1 MLDEIQ
7 IIPQIL
13 VAANRIGNKNKT
25 TLDSF
30 LKKCFAQPSI
40 KTMWW
45 YLNPCLNLKSA
56 KFTLKIKGTINL
68 CQFVKKDEI
77 L

>member
-1 MLDEIQ
+1 MPDKIQ

-13 VAANRIGNKNKT
+13 VAANRIGHKT
-25 TLDSF
+25 TLHSF
-30 LKKCFAQPSI
+30 LKQCFAQSSI

-45 YLNPCLNLKSA
+45 YLNLKSA
-56 KFTLKIKGTINL
+56 EFTLKIKGTINL

>member
-1 MLDEIQ
+1 MLDKIQ
-7 IIPQIL
+7 MIPQIL

-30 LKKCFAQPSI
+30 LKKCFAQSSI

-45 YLNPCLNLKSA
+45 YLNLKSA